1 MLFRSCIDK
10 IDLNPFEN
18 PYAELKKVKENE
30 ADEENNFQEEKQED
44 DSEVDILELSNY
56 LINRE
61 NLDLQ
66 YLKQALNEANNN
78 QRKAAKLLG
87 LSYDQLRGLYRKFSH
102 LL

>member
-1 MLFRSCIDK
+1 MK
-10 IDLNPFEN
+10 II
-18 PYAELKKVKENE
+18 KK
-30 ADEENNFQEEKQED
+30 EKR
-44 DSEVDILELSNY
+44 I
-56 LINRE
+56 
-61 NLDLQ
+61 DLQ